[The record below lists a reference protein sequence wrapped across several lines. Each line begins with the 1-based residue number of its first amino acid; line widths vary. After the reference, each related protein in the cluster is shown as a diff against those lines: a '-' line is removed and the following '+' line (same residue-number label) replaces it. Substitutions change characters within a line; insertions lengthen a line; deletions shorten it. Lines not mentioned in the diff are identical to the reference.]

1 MAILSELYAE
11 VRAMVRWA
19 LRRPPEP
26 PPPAG
31 TGQRIQAAEQA
42 AARRQILADAQA
54 ETAPLHC
61 QPTQIIPTVPMTL
74 GHETGYGTRTHG

>member
-11 VRAMVRWA
+11 ARAMTRWI

-26 PPPAG
+26 PPPPG
-31 TGQRIQAAEQA
+31 TGQAIQATEQA

-61 QPTQIIPTVPMTL
+61 QPTQILPTVTL
-74 GHETGYGTRTHG
+74 GHETTYGRADQ